1 MPRAKSASARYV
13 WIVVC
18 AGLPLLAHSV
28 WTLVQDFPGVYL
40 FVLLGLT
47 VAGAAARLRI
57 PAMPIS
63 FSIADTFSIATALL
77 VGTPGGTIAAALDGL
92 VLSYGFRSTART
104 RERILF
110 NAAAPA
116 LAMWISSTVFFFF
129 VPGGGLLEAPVPPRV
144 LVGPLVLFTTLCFV
158 LNTGLVARAV
168 ALEQKASTVPIWRE
182 HFLPLGLTY
191 LAAASMAGLLA
202 TFVTKGLELAV
213 IAMVVP
219 LPALVYLAFKN
230 ALGRTQ
236 DHLVHLAAINQQYLA
251 TIETLAQAIDAKD
264 QVTHGHIRRVQRQAV
279 RLAREIGVT
288 DEGQIKAIEAAS
300 LLHDTGKLA
309 IPEHIL
315 NKPGRLTPAE
325 FDIMKRHAPIGAEI
339 LSTIDFPYPVVP
351 IVRHHHENWDGS
363 GYPDRLRGDQI
374 PIGARI
380 LSVVD
385 CFDALTSDRP
395 YRPRLSTA
403 AALEILRERRGWMY
417 DPQVVDTFLRL
428 ADEFAVEESLQD
440 APTGEDRLAAVSG
453 SIHSLA
459 DADRRGEADEE
470 TERLRT
476 ALAVGRAL
484 ESGGGTDAAIAALL
498 SALRTRIRVT
508 DAALLRVN
516 GANALCMAAAAGVN
530 AGALRGLKIR
540 LGEGVSGWVAAN
552 RQPMLNADPRLDLQ
566 GRVNG
571 SGEQPQSMLAV
582 PLVSG
587 TQACGVL
594 ALYSVTPSAFT
605 DADLRL
611 ATAIAQA
618 LSERLATTFAL

>member
-1 MPRAKSASARYV
+1 MQQSKSASGRYV
-13 WIVVC
+13 WMVVC
-18 AGLPLLAHSV
+18 VGLALLAHSV
-28 WTLVQDFPGVYL
+28 WALVQDPPGLYL

-47 VAGAAARLRI
+47 FAGAAARLRI
-57 PAMPIS
+57 PAMPIT

-77 VGTPGGTIAAALDGL
+77 VGTPGGTIAAALDGI
-92 VLSYGFRSTART
+92 VLSYGFRNSART
-104 RERILF
+104 RDRMLF

-116 LAMWISSTVFFFF
+116 LAMWISSTVFFLF
-129 VPGGGLLEAPVPPRV
+129 VPAGGLLENSVPPRA
-144 LVGPLVLFTTLCFV
+144 LIGPLVLFTALCFV
-158 LNTGLVARAV
+158 LNTGFVARAV
-168 ALEQKASTVPIWRE
+168 ALEQKASSFRIWRE
-182 HFLPLGLTY
+182 HFFPLGLTY

-202 TFVTKGLELAV
+202 TFVTQKLELAV

-279 RLAREIGVT
+279 RLAREIGVS
-288 DEGQIKAIEAAS
+288 DEGQIRAIEAAS

-363 GYPDRLRGDQI
+363 GYPDRLRGEQI
-374 PIGARI
+374 PVGARI

-428 ADEFAVEESLQD
+428 ADEFVVEENRQE
-440 APTGEDRLAAVSG
+440 AEPQEDRLAAISG
-453 SIHSLA
+453 SIHSVT
-459 DADRRGEADEE
+459 DADRRGDGDDE

-476 ALAVGRAL
+476 AVAVGRAL

-498 SALRTRIRVT
+498 SALRERIRVT

-516 GANALCMAAAAGVN
+516 GADSLCTAAAAGVN
-530 AGALRGLKIR
+530 AAALRALKLRI
-540 LGEGVSGWVAAN
+540 GEGVSGWVAAN
-552 RQPMLNADPRLDLQ
+552 RRPMMNADPRLDLQ
-566 GRVNG
+566 GRVAG

-582 PLVSG
+582 PVVSG

-594 ALYSVTPSAFT
+594 TLYSVAPSAFT

-611 ATAIAQA
+611 VTAVAQA
-618 LSERLATTFAL
+618 FSERLATALAR

>member
-1 MPRAKSASARYV
+1 MQQPGSAAARYV
-13 WIVVC
+13 WTVVC
-18 AGLPLLAHSV
+18 VGLPLVAHSV
-28 WTLVQDFPGVYL
+28 WSLLQDPPSLYL

-47 VAGAAARLRI
+47 VGGAAARLRI

-77 VGTPGGTIAAALDGL
+77 IGTPGGTIAAALDGL
-92 VLSYGFRSTART
+92 VLSYGFRHTART
-104 RERILF
+104 REKMLF
-110 NAAAPA
+110 NTAAPA
-116 LAMWISSTVFFFF
+116 LAMWVSSTVFFFF
-129 VPGGGLLEAPVPPRV
+129 VPGGGLLDMPVPPRA
-144 LVGPLVLFTTLCFV
+144 LVGPLVLFTGLCFL

-168 ALEQKASTVPIWRE
+168 AMEQKAATLPIWRE
-182 HFLPLGLTY
+182 HFLPLSLTY

-202 TFVTKGLELAV
+202 TFVTRGLEPAV
-213 IAMVVP
+213 ILMVVP

-264 QVTHGHIRRVQRQAV
+264 QVTHGHIRRVQRHAV
-279 RLAREIGVT
+279 RLARDIGVT

-325 FDIMKRHAPIGAEI
+325 FEIMKRHAPIGAEI

-351 IVRHHHENWDGS
+351 IVRHHHENWDGT

-374 PIGARI
+374 PVGARI

-417 DPQVVDTFLRL
+417 DPQIVDAFFRI
-428 ADEFAVEESLQD
+428 ADQLAVEDSHD
-440 APTGEDRLAAVSG
+440 APTVGDRLAAVSG
-453 SIHSLA
+453 SIHSVA
-459 DADRRGEADEE
+459 EADRRGATDDE

-498 SALRTRIRVT
+498 SAMRLRIRVT

-516 GANALCMAAAAGVN
+516 GADALYTAAAAGVN
-530 AGALRGLKIR
+530 AGTLRSLKLR

-582 PLVSG
+582 PIVAG

-605 DADLRL
+605 AADLRL
-611 ATAIAQA
+611 ATAVAQA
-618 LSERLATTFAL
+618 LSDRLATTFAL